1 MMQTPEYKVVV
12 IGNTQMGKTTFVRRL
27 FYDVPNLFI
36 INKTLGVDVKPIDI
50 NGNNGKIRINFWDCG
65 GEVQGLKDGYYRGC
79 QGAIIFRKT
88 GSEDHLEF
96 ETLLKPDVKKF
107 YIDDYDVT
115 HIEDSL
121 EGCKSELYN
130 WIYTTQNISNY
141 SYL

>member
-1 MMQTPEYKVVV
+1 
-12 IGNTQMGKTTFVRRL
+12 
-27 FYDVPNLFI
+27 
-36 INKTLGVDVKPIDI
+36 
-50 NGNNGKIRINFWDCG
+50 
-65 GEVQGLKDGYYRGC
+65 EVQGLKDGYYRGC

-121 EGCKSELYN
+121 EGRKSELYN